1 MNLPKVLVV
10 EDDLLSIEVIRIVL
24 KDICELDFAENGFKA
39 IDYAKEKKYELI
51 LMDVG
56 LGYGINGMETTQ
68 KIRKID
74 GYGSTPV
81 VALTA
86 YAMAGDKEKFLS
98 QGMTHYLS
106 KPYEV
111 KDLQNLVKSIL
122 IEINNKDSNNS
133 KENN

>member
-122 IEINNKDSNNS
+122 KEINNKDSNNS

>member
-1 MNLPKVLVV
+1 MSLPKVLVV
-10 EDDLLSIEVIRIVL
+10 EDDLLSIEVIKIVL

-39 IDYAKEKKYELI
+39 IDFAKGRKYALI

-56 LGYGINGMETTQ
+56 LGYGINGMEATQ
-68 KIRKID
+68 EIRKID
-74 GYGSTPV
+74 GYNNTPI

-122 IEINNKDSNNS
+122 KEISNTGSNS
-133 KENN
+133 SH

>member
-1 MNLPKVLVV
+1 MSLPKVLVV
-10 EDDLLSIEVIRIVL
+10 EDDLLSIEVIKIVL

-39 IDYAKEKKYELI
+39 IDFAKGIKYALI

-56 LGYGINGMETTQ
+56 LGYGINGMEATQ
-68 KIRKID
+68 EIRKID
-74 GYGSTPV
+74 GYSNTPV

-122 IEINNKDSNNS
+122 KEISNTDSN
-133 KENN
+133 